1 MLYMDIKYIIVI
13 NINNYIVLEFYLFF
27 FFIIKKEIGNI
38 TTPLKK

>member
-13 NINNYIVLEFYLFF
+13 NINYYIVLDFF

-38 TTPLKK
+38 TTPRKK

>member
-13 NINNYIVLEFYLFF
+13 NINNYIVLEFYFF
-27 FFIIKKEIGNI
+27 LFIIKKEIGNI

>member
-13 NINNYIVLEFYLFF
+13 YINYYIVLDFL

>member
-13 NINNYIVLEFYLFF
+13 NINNYIVLEFYYF

>member
-13 NINNYIVLEFYLFF
+13 NINNYIVLEFYFF
-27 FFIIKKEIGNI
+27 FFIIKREIGNI